1 MLKREKRRA
10 LFEEEERGFCFP
22 NPGLAAHTHTLAC
35 AHLFEPGSRQ
45 QHPTHPDL
53 HLSLAFER
61 EKKNYHSPKIS
72 KLSKEHV
79 NGTGEINKRHNDYR
93 M

>member
-1 MLKREKRRA
+1 MKRRKGA
-10 LFEEEERGFCFP
+10 FVFLT
-22 NPGLAAHTHTLAC
+22 LAWPRTHTHTLAC